1 MMAAEIQ
8 ANRELLREIVCGS
21 APAGRGG
28 TGDEYVALDS
38 IAAEN
43 CATGLN
49 RSAGFR
55 ASARWS
61 ASATAAGTAGRR
73 LVIGGA
79 STTRRCRTIDS
90 AVGPVNGGCPP
101 SIS

>member
-1 MMAAEIQ
+1 MDIA
-8 ANRELLREIVCGS
+8 G
-21 APAGRGG
+21 APAPGGRCVDRDGLDDG
-28 TGDEYVALDS
+28 ARFDS

-49 RSAGFR
+49 RSAGFL

-61 ASATAAGTAGRR
+61 AAATTAGTAGRK

-79 STTRRCRTIDS
+79 SATRRCRTIDS
-90 AVGPVNGGCPP
+90 AVEPVNGGCPP
-101 SIS
+101 SISYSTHARLY